1 MNIRNMEPQSK
12 KPFTLH
18 VVRSSGSINPSTIVE
33 ASMARKHT
41 NNKNIQ
47 LEEAVEWCKEK
58 QLQRKF
64 SIENGYVPTG

>member
-1 MNIRNMEPQSK
+1 MEPQSK
-12 KPFTLH
+12 PFTLR

-47 LEEAVEWCKEK
+47 LEVW
-58 QLQRKF
+58 
-64 SIENGYVPTG
+64 NGAKKTTAEEI

>member
-1 MNIRNMEPQSK
+1 MEPQSK

-47 LEEAVEWCKEK
+47 LEKLW
-58 QLQRKF
+58 
-64 SIENGYVPTG
+64 NGAKKTTPEEIQH